1 MAASTAAVDGSLLCR
16 ELRGQS
22 DQGKFEQDHTAA
34 RLRVAD
40 GEREGEQMPIGHP
53 IEVGCGLR
61 TDLRNPI
68 GALLTAG
75 QHGTRRQRALG

>member
-1 MAASTAAVDGSLLCR
+1 MTAVNGTLLCR
-16 ELRGQS
+16 ELRGQA
-22 DQGKFEQDHTAA
+22 DQGKFEQDHTAT
-34 RLRVAD
+34 RLRVVD
-40 GEREGEQMPIGHP
+40 GEREGEQMPIGRP